1 MSSSPN
7 WNPQGTGTGWN
18 RPNGGYQGT
27 SQGASGP
34 GWRDPPWHERWDST
48 RWDPSRFGRTPM
60 IVATVLGFILW
71 WPVGLV
77 MLGYLWWSGQMGCW
91 GRRATAEGPMGN
103 GFPGRSPMNT
113 WAMWRDRYTG
123 RNNAPPSSGNRAFD
137 EYRQETIRRLEEE
150 QQEFAAYL
158 DRLRVAKDKAEFD
171 QFMAERWQRPTTPP
185 PEQPPQP
192 ATGHAG

>member
-7 WNPQGTGTGWN
+7 WNTQGAPWQRPEPGGQGTH
-18 RPNGGYQGT
+18 
-27 SQGASGP
+27 QGAPNWG
-34 GWRDPPWHERWDST
+34 RDPPWHERWDST

-60 IVATVLGFILW
+60 IVATVLGFVLW

-91 GRRATAEGPMGN
+91 GRRATAEGPMGQ
-103 GFPGRSPMNT
+103 GFPGRTPMNA

-123 RNNAPPSSGNRAFD
+123 RTSAPPSSGNRAFD
-137 EYRQETIRRLEEE
+137 EYRQETLRRLEE
-150 QQEFAAYL
+150 
-158 DRLRVAKDKAEFD
+158 LRVAKDKAEFD
-171 QFMAERWQRPTTPP
+171 QFMAERWQRPTTTP

-192 ATGHAG
+192 